1 MYMSTVQFDEGIDDL
16 SRQLQNR
23 RAMNTTSVQ
32 GLSSWLIRR
41 NIAKTEE
48 RAEKILLYTAITF
61 FVSSIIFWYTSTHN
75 IFPVPGNSSLKPVSL
90 QEEVTRHINR
100 QNR

>member
-48 RAEKILLYTAITF
+48 RAEKNTFVYSHNLFCFFYYILVYKY
-61 FVSSIIFWYTSTHN
+61 S
-75 IFPVPGNSSLKPVSL
+75 
-90 QEEVTRHINR
+90 
-100 QNR
+100 